1 MAGRNHAAHERD
13 IGGVEMHL
21 DVSRGLRQ
29 LRERRG
35 NDRQHQL
42 PLHRKRLADH
52 LPCEYEREI
61 EDLVGELLLVASC
74 MIAKQREQAV
84 EVRDPVLRG
93 GHAFRVAA
101 RAAFLAGAGHRF
113 GGLLFRQHSSILL
126 LAALLLKFPLC
137 RALLQRRVGAA
148 AVLILWETLTMLVA
162 LANLSLAAPAQLAL
176 FLSASAGSTLIA
188 LSLPLFAP
196 TPE

>member
-1 MAGRNHAAHERD
+1 M
-13 IGGVEMHL
+13 
-21 DVSRGLRQ
+21 
-29 LRERRG
+29 
-35 NDRQHQL
+35 DRQWT
-42 PLHRKRLADH
+42 
-52 LPCEYEREI
+52 
-61 EDLVGELLLVASC
+61 
-74 MIAKQREQAV
+74 
-84 EVRDPVLRG
+84 
-93 GHAFRVAA
+93 VAA
-101 RAAFLAGAGHRF
+101 AAALLSLENVAVI